1 MISMNIFAASK
12 TRRWPGAL
20 LVLFLALGASPT
32 IAADASAI
40 GDYQPT
46 VLITGANR
54 GIGLALAAHY
64 GAQGWRVIAT
74 SRDPDS
80 SAELKSLAARFP
92 GITVER
98 LDVTNLAAIDALAL
112 KYKGVPIDVLLNNA
126 GVLGGLDTQKLGN
139 LDYAVFTQVMAVN
152 ALGPIKMAE
161 AFLDNVAASRQKKIM
176 TMTSSQGSIAGA
188 RPGGGYF
195 YSASKSAVNMLM
207 RKLALDLYRRGIVV
221 GLLDPGA
228 VDTNLMKPIKDAG
241 FPIPLIAPDEAVKG
255 LVTVIENYNLKNTGT
270 YLTYEGKVQPW

>member
-1 MISMNIFAASK
+1 MTIVDAVK
-12 TRRWPGAL
+12 THAYPAAL
-20 LVLFLALGASPT
+20 LILCLVLSASPA
-32 IAADASAI
+32 IAADSPAP

-54 GIGLALAAHY
+54 GIGLALADHY
-64 GAQGWRVIAT
+64 ASQGWRVIAT
-74 SRDPDS
+74 TRNPES
-80 SAELKSLAARFP
+80 SGDLKTLAQRHPA
-92 GITVER
+92 ITIER
-98 LDVTNLAAIDALAL
+98 LDVTDLAAIDALAL
-112 KYKGVPIDVLLNNA
+112 KYKGAPIDILLNNA
-126 GVLGGLDTQKLGN
+126 GILGGLDTQKLGQ
-139 LDYAVFTQVMAVN
+139 LEYDVFTQVMAVN

-161 AFLDNVAASRQKKIM
+161 AFLDNVAASQQKKIM
-176 TMTSSQGSIAGA
+176 TMTSSQGSVQLA

-241 FPIPLIAPDEAVKG
+241 FPIPLVAPEEAVKD
-255 LVTVIENYNLKNTGT
+255 LATVIENYNMKNTGT
-270 YLTYEGKVQPW
+270 YLTYKGKVQPW